1 MEQTA
6 SKKPMTLD
14 SFGGRVHA
22 RWSPDEAVTP
32 LGQLPFFIDFLKQA
46 NLLEPYIEEC
56 PLQFSSP
63 NAPEVQNVLG
73 TLLMSI
79 VTGGRRYAHVNALRH
94 DGNNPPLLGMSKVCS
109 DDSVRRALKSI
120 DQEKADVWL
129 KQHLTVPLHPIMQD
143 GGWILDVDST
153 VKPIY
158 GKQEGAEC
166 GATSNLGKR
175 MTALTVPF

>member
-6 SKKPMTLD
+6 SKKPMALD

-46 NLLEPYIEEC
+46 NLLEPYVEEC

-63 NAPEVQNVLG
+63 NAPEVRDVLG

-94 DGNNPPLLGMSKVCS
+94 DGP
-109 DDSVRRALKSI
+109 ALPK
-120 DQEKADVWL
+120 
-129 KQHLTVPLHPIMQD
+129 
-143 GGWILDVDST
+143 
-153 VKPIY
+153 
-158 GKQEGAEC
+158 
-166 GATSNLGKR
+166 
-175 MTALTVPF
+175 